1 MKLAM
6 KNRNSFD
13 LNEYSKQL
21 NYPIYEVKNENNTK
35 LEESVGI

>member
-6 KNRNSFD
+6 KNKNSFD

-21 NYPIYEVKNENNTK
+21 NYPIYEVNENNTK